1 METKE
6 TAAAVETKLIKEPV
20 KTKRFGGIGVKLIF
34 IAIVI
39 IGLLIGLGFVKGQL
53 DDRESAYTHAKWE
66 ISSSAGGSMYFEGP
80 YILVPY
86 KKSWNENVYKYNE
99 QYKELK
105 TEEGWVQLPA
115 DYVNIDSS
123 LDSEIRPIGIY
134 SSPIFTGNASILA
147 TFNVNMEKV
156 KQENNV
162 TTEYIFDKAMIFVS
176 IKNSSLRNAPLFNIN
191 EKDYSTDF
199 IVIDELQGIGSE
211 FELTNGKI
219 QFSANIGLRG
229 AESFNYRI
237 SAKETKLTLASDW
250 TAPGFTGFSYLPDK
264 RKITDEGFS
273 AEWNVNFGSNEITQ
287 YIGTSFIEPVNLYQ
301 KLYRAIKYGFLFI
314 IVPFIIL
321 FLIEVFAKITLH
333 PVNYLLCG
341 AACVLFFLMLLSLSE
356 HIPFDASYIFAALLA
371 GITVSLYVASITKK
385 FKLGLVMMIMF
396 VMLYSYLFFS
406 LKSEDYALL
415 IGSFF
420 AFAIL
425 ASLMFFTRK
434 VNWYNLKSLA
444 PRK

>member
-1 METKE
+1 MENKE
-6 TAAAVETKLIKEPV
+6 TTEIVEVK
-20 KTKRFGGIGVKLIF
+20 KTKRLGGIGVKLIF

-53 DDRESAYTHAKWE
+53 DDRESAYYSAKYD
-66 ISSSAGGSMYFEGP
+66 ISAAAGSKMYFEGP
-80 YILVPY
+80 FIFVPY
-86 KKSWNENVYKYNE
+86 KKSWNEFVY
-99 QYKELK
+99 QYGDLHTEAK
-105 TEEGWVQLPA
+105 TEEGWAQISA

-123 LDSEIRPIGIY
+123 LDSEIRNIGIY

-147 TFNVNMEKV
+147 TFNINMEKV
-156 KQENNV
+156 KKENNV
-162 TTEYIFDKAMIFVS
+162 TTEYNFDKAMILVE
-176 IKNSSLRNAPLFNIN
+176 IANTSLRNAPVFNVNDKEYSSDFYVIN
-191 EKDYSTDF
+191 N
-199 IVIDELQGIGSE
+199 LRGIGSE
-211 FELTNGKI
+211 FKLTNGKI
-219 QFSANIGLRG
+219 QLSTNVAFRG

-237 SAKETKLTLASDW
+237 SAKDTNMNLTSDW
-250 TAPGFTGFSYLPDK
+250 TAPGFTGFAYLPDK
-264 RKITDEGFS
+264 HTITEQGFT

-287 YIGTSFIEPVNLYQ
+287 YIGTSLIEPVNLYQ

-321 FLIEVFAKITLH
+321 FLIEIFAKITLH

-371 GITVSLYVASITKK
+371 GITVSLYVSSITKQ
-385 FKLGLVMMIMF
+385 FKLGFIMMIMF

-415 IGSFF
+415 IGSLF

-425 ASLMFFTRK
+425 ALLMFFTRK
-434 VNWYNLKSLA
+434 INWYNIKTLA